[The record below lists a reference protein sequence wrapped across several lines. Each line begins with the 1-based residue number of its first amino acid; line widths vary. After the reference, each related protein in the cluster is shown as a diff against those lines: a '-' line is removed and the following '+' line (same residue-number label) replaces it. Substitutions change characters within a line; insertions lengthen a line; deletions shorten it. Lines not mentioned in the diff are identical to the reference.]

1 MRKALIALLV
11 LLACI
16 PLHRRAAAV
25 DVDFVLGN
33 RLHQEG
39 RPAEAL
45 PYYRSAVAKEPRNPL
60 YLYYYGIALA
70 ETGDTARATEALSI
84 ILGSNPG
91 DALAADALGTIQ
103 MARGEP
109 REAIAVYN
117 ALEKANPGYRSL
129 ARVRKARAYLMLSE
143 TDSLFAEASG
153 ALRDSPFSPEAWY
166 LLACYYSK
174 AGDRDNALR
183 ALENA
188 IDLDSSL
195 RKKARADE
203 AFSAIAEDP
212 VFKWMTRG
220 D

>member
-1 MRKALIALLV
+1 MRKGLV
-11 LLACI
+11 ILTLLAACT
-16 PLHRRAAAV
+16 PLHRRAGAV
-25 DVDFVLGN
+25 EVDFVVAN

-39 RPAEAL
+39 KAAEAL

-60 YLYYYGIALA
+60 YLYYYGVALA
-70 ETGDTARATEALSI
+70 ETGDTTRATEAFEI
-84 ILGSNPG
+84 ILRANPG
-91 DALAADALGTIQ
+91 DALAADALGTIY
-103 MARGEP
+103 MVRGEL
-109 REAIAVYN
+109 REAIELYN

-153 ALRDSPFSPEAWY
+153 ALKDSPFSPEAWY
-166 LLACYYSK
+166 LLACYYSR

-188 IDLDSSL
+188 IDLDNSL

-203 AFSAIAEDP
+203 AFSAIADDP
-212 VFKWMTRG
+212 LFKWMTRG

>member
-1 MRKALIALLV
+1 MRKVLILQLALV
-11 LLACI
+11 ACV
-16 PLHRRAAAV
+16 PLHHRAAAV

-39 RPAEAL
+39 NPAEAL

-70 ETGDTARATEALSI
+70 ETGDTTRAAEAFGI
-84 ILGSNPG
+84 IIRANPG
-91 DALAADALGTIQ
+91 DALAADALGAIC

-117 ALEKANPGYRSL
+117 ALEKANPTYRSL
-129 ARVRKARAYLMLSE
+129 ARVRKAKAYLMLSE
-143 TDSLFAEASG
+143 TDSLLVEAKG
-153 ALRDSPFSPEAWY
+153 ALLDSPFSPEAWY
-166 LLACYYSK
+166 LLACYYSR

-195 RKKARADE
+195 RKKARSDE
-203 AFSAIAEDP
+203 AFSAIADDP